1 VRFLPTRENAVR
13 LARKTPPGRAIL
25 RTRVAR
31 ATRHRRSLTKPR
43 LIAVTGS
50 AAKTTT
56 KDLIAAV
63 LSTRLRGVSSP
74 GSSNVLGEAARTIL
88 RTSHSDDYAVIEIAA
103 VRPGSVAES
112 AALIRPDV
120 AVVTRVGLDHFKSF
134 RTFEATAA
142 EKRALVEA
150 TDGVAVLNADDP
162 LVLEMGRSF
171 SGRVVTFGESE
182 GATFRAHAV
191 AARWPDRLTFSLSLE
206 GRSVPVSTRLCG
218 VHWTT
223 SVLAALAVGT
233 TMGVP
238 LEDALAAVEIFE
250 PTPGR
255 MSPVVENGVAFI
267 RDDWKAPRWS
277 IDHSL
282 DFVAEARADR
292 KVIVI
297 GTISDY
303 PGSTSRVYRRV
314 AERALDVADEVVFV
328 GPQSQRA
335 RHALAPGRPLRLIP
349 TVREATEYFRTSLR
363 DGDLVLLKGSVSDHL
378 GRIVLARS
386 EVVRCWRERCGRTV
400 FCETCYLR
408 RLPAGP

>member
-1 VRFLPTRENAVR
+1 VTFLPTREHVVR
-13 LARKTPPGRAIL
+13 FARRTPPGRAVL
-25 RTRVAR
+25 RVRVAR
-31 ATRHRRSLTKPR
+31 AARHRRSLSRPR
-43 LIAVTGS
+43 FVAVTGS

-56 KDLIAAV
+56 KDLIEAV
-63 LSTRLRGVSSP
+63 LSSRLRGVSSP
-74 GSSNVLGEAARTIL
+74 GSSNVIGEAARTIL
-88 RTSHSDDYAVIEIAA
+88 RTSDSDDFAVIEVAA

-112 AALIRPDV
+112 AALLRPDV

-162 LVLEMGRSF
+162 LVLEMGQGF
-171 SGRVVTFGESE
+171 SGRVATFGESQ
-182 GATFRAHAV
+182 GAAFRAEAV
-191 AARWPDRLTFSLSLE
+191 AARWPDRLTFTLSYE

-218 VHWTT
+218 APWTT

-233 TMGVP
+233 TMGIP
-238 LEDALAAVEIFE
+238 LEDAVAAVEIFE

-255 MSPVVENGVAFI
+255 MSPVFENGVTFI
-267 RDDWKAPRWS
+267 RDDWKAPSWS
-277 IDHSL
+277 IDQSL

-292 KVIVI
+292 KVVVV

-335 RHALAPGRPLRLIP
+335 RRALAPGRPLRLID
-349 TVREATEYFRTSLR
+349 TVRDATEYFRASLR
-363 DGDLVLLKGSVSDHL
+363 EGDLVLLKGSVADHL
-378 GRIVLARS
+378 GRIVLART
-386 EVVRCWRERCGRTV
+386 ETVRCWRQRCGRSV